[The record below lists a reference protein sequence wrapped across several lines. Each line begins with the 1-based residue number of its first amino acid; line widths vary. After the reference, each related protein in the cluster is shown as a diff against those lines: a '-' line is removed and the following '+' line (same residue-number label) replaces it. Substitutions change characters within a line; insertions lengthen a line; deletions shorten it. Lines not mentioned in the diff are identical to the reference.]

1 MIFKVLSTPYILR
14 YFPLMRQKKCLRTQQ
29 SAVCSL
35 LWGFPSGSGSKESV
49 CNARDPGLIPGS
61 GRSPGEGTGFPL
73 WYPCLRSMAGY
84 SPWAR
89 RVGHNW
95 ATNTSFSSTF
105 TGVKQPV
112 SPFFN
117 SELPKDTV
125 WGLVHWASDPHAPLP
140 LGPWTRPFLSLSVC
154 LPICEMLKVRLDA
167 LWASLQM

>member
-1 MIFKVLSTPYILR
+1 MGELIFKVLSTPYILR

-73 WYPCLRSMAGY
+73 WYPCLRSLAGY

-89 RVGHNW
+89 RVGHNRSDW
-95 ATNTSFSSTF
+95 ACMHAYGTKEVFSNF
-105 TGVKQPV
+105 
-112 SPFFN
+112 
-117 SELPKDTV
+117 L
-125 WGLVHWASDPHAPLP
+125 LVDWIYPPQVTEHRWNKIQHNYL
-140 LGPWTRPFLSLSVC
+140 
-154 LPICEMLKVRLDA
+154 
-167 LWASLQM
+167 LQMRKNEAWRDLSTVIPKSVPLSSRTIFL